1 MLANFI
7 LPLAIEG
14 TFTYNIPDEM
24 VDWAHVGMRALLP
37 VGNKIFT
44 GIMQSALLELPKE
57 LEGVKIKDVICFLD
71 EEPILTRQQLELW
84 QWLSAY
90 YLCSVGEVMKA
101 ALPAV
106 FKLESETRISIN
118 KDDSVSGERLSATQ
132 RRVLNLL
139 ADGKPREVKELGK
152 VIGIK
157 SVAQA
162 IKRLIDEDY
171 VQVEENIRE
180 RPVKQ
185 TEIFYSLTANYL
197 KETDLRQVFLSLKK
211 FSKQREILKRFCKEQ
226 CGGVLIPSEK
236 TISRKVLI
244 QHEGFSKSALKGLV
258 EKEILKEERLQ
269 VNEPIRLAGSL
280 QEKKEL
286 NPFQQEALFQIKEQ
300 WHTKEV
306 VLLHG
311 VTSSGK
317 TEVYIHLIED
327 ILASG
332 KQVLYLV
339 PEIALTAQLSERLS
353 SVFGK
358 QLGIYHSR
366 LSERERGE
374 IYHRLQHGEIKLLLG
389 VRSAL
394 FLAFHELGLIVMDEE
409 HDSSYKQQEPS
420 PRYHARTVAFYLAH
434 LYGAKV
440 LLGSATPSI
449 ESYYNALQGKIGL
462 VKLVHRHNDMPLPK
476 ICLVDLKENYR
487 RKEMN
492 GHFSWS
498 LIEKIKEETDKH
510 KQVIIFQNR
519 RGYASQIECKQ
530 CGYVPKC
537 VNCDV
542 TLTVHQHQGRLV
554 CHYCGY
560 TTPIPV
566 RCPSCGASPLLTKG
580 FGTEQIEDEVKTLF
594 PEAKVV
600 RMDLDTTR
608 RKNAYQQILDGF
620 ANHDADILIGT
631 QMVSKGLHF
640 PAVSLVAVLNADNLM
655 NQPSFRSYEY
665 AFQQLE
671 QVSGRA
677 GRQGS
682 EGEVYIQ
689 TYQLDNPVL
698 QQVIK
703 HDYDTFYQQQIEER
717 KLFKYPPFYRL
728 LEVYVRH
735 RDVRQVE
742 EVASVLQKQ
751 LLQVFGRRCSPVITP
766 VIGKLYNQYERRIML
781 KIEINASFA
790 KAKELLSQC
799 IKAVRELPAFKAAIV
814 FTDVEPL

>member
-1 MLANFI
+1 MFANFI

-24 VDWAHVGMRALLP
+24 VDLAHVGMRALLP

-44 GIMQSALLELPKE
+44 GIMQSALLEFPEE

-71 EEPILTRQQLELW
+71 KEPVLTKRQLDLW

-106 FKLESETRISIN
+106 FKLESETRISVN
-118 KDDSVSGERLSATQ
+118 KEVTISLERLSATQ
-132 RRVLNLL
+132 RRILTLL
-139 ADGKPREVKELGK
+139 ADSKPREVRELGK
-152 VIGIK
+152 IMGIK

-162 IKRLIDEDY
+162 IKRLIDEEY
-171 VQVEENIRE
+171 VLVEENVKE
-180 RPVKQ
+180 RLVGT
-185 TEIFYSLTANYL
+185 TERFYSLTVNYL
-197 KETDLRQVFLSLKK
+197 EENQFRHTFLLLKNAP
-211 FSKQREILKRFCKEQ
+211 KQREILQQFCQEQ
-226 CGGVLIPSEK
+226 CNGGLSPSEK
-236 TISRKVLI
+236 KISRKVLS
-244 QHEGFSKSALKGLV
+244 QYEDFSESALKGLV
-258 EKEILKEERLQ
+258 EKEILKEERLRI
-269 VNEPIRLAGSL
+269 NEPINLAGSL
-280 QEKKEL
+280 QKKKEL
-286 NPFQQEALFQIKEQ
+286 NPFQQEALSQIKEQ
-300 WHTKEV
+300 WRTKDV

-317 TEVYIHLIED
+317 TEVYIHLIEE
-327 ILASG
+327 ILARG

-358 QLGIYHSR
+358 QLGVYHSR

-394 FLAFHELGLIVMDEE
+394 FLAFRELGLIIVDEE
-409 HDSSYKQQEPS
+409 HDSSYKQQDTS
-420 PRYHARTVAFYLAH
+420 PRYHARTVAFYLARLH
-434 LYGAKV
+434 GAKV

-449 ESYYNALQGKIGL
+449 ESYYNAMQGKIGL
-462 VKLVHRHNDMPLPK
+462 VKLMHRHNDAPLPH
-476 ICLVDLKENYR
+476 ISLVDLKENYR

-492 GHFSWS
+492 GHFAWS
-498 LIEKIKEETDKH
+498 LIEKIKEQTGKH

-542 TLTVHQHQGRLV
+542 TLTVHQHQGKLV

-560 TTPIPV
+560 TIPIPV
-566 RCPSCGASPLLTKG
+566 QCPSCGAGPLFAKG

-620 ANHDADILIGT
+620 ANHEADVLIGT

-640 PAVSLVAVLNADNLM
+640 PDVSLVAVLNADNLM

-677 GRQGS
+677 GRQGC

-689 TYQLDNPVL
+689 TYQLDNPVF
-698 QQVIK
+698 QQIIK
-703 HDYDTFYQQQIEER
+703 HDYVAFYQQQIKER

-728 LEVYVRH
+728 LEVYIRH
-735 RDVRQVE
+735 RDMRKVE
-742 EVASVLQKQ
+742 VIASALQQQ
-751 LLQVFGRRCSPVITP
+751 LFQVFGRRCSSVITP
-766 VIGKLYNQYERRIML
+766 VISKLYNQYERRIML
-781 KIEINASFA
+781 KIEISGSFA

-799 IKAVRELPAFKAAIV
+799 IKVVRELPDAKAAIV